1 VGGEVVWFAS
11 SSTCSTKEVF
21 GICDD
26 EEEEKKRVIEHE
38 GAGRGDTGGESC
50 GAK

>member
-1 VGGEVVWFAS
+1 MGGEVVWFPL

-21 GICDD
+21 GICED
-26 EEEEKKRVIEHE
+26 EEEEKKRVIERE
-38 GAGRGDTGGESC
+38 GAGRGDTGAESC